1 MPVLSHPAFG
11 PKASLVYITVGC
23 LLDIWVAVWYFAFV
37 RGGEAPPSNT
47 TWFWLYGLFL
57 TGLMLL
63 VIGIM
68 LGKIGQAARRAELPP
83 SEALPAEAAIQQTA
97 AANQPAIT
105 MPPGTVVPG
114 TVAPMVSQ
122 TAPSVIASPPAV
134 ASTGVPVTTR

>member
-11 PKASLVYITVGC
+11 PKASLVYITFGC

-37 RGGEAPPSNT
+37 RGGETQPTNT

-63 VIGIM
+63 VIGLL

-83 SEALPAEAAIQQTA
+83 GEALSAEASIQQTA
-97 AANQPAIT
+97 AANQPA
-105 MPPGTVVPG
+105 MAGMLPPGTV
-114 TVAPMVSQ
+114 TPMT
-122 TAPSVIASPPAV
+122 TAPTQNVMTSSPAVVSTGLPVIA
-134 ASTGVPVTTR
+134 R